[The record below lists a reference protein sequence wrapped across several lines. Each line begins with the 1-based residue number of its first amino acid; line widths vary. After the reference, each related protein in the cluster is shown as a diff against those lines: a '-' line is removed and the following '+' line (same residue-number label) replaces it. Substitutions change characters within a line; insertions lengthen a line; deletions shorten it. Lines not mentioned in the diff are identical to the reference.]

1 MARTRNT
8 TDKHDEAL
16 KVFILND
23 QEEKA
28 KNESLKLFVE
38 LYSMRLRTDREF
50 WLLDATALINDKRG
64 EVREIMGDLAG
75 LKLDL
80 DDDLFILNDAH
91 DKKGLEVFEFY
102 EIHPTVPRQVLHYG
116 NWDSENGL
124 RLTDYAKWER
134 RRDLQ
139 VICICNIM
147 NTIIQSNI
155 NLSTPQGMTFRVLT
169 EFSGHPYITKLD
181 LIPGTNG
188 LFEMDGMFAEVFF
201 ELQVI
206 FKNQFQ

>member
-64 EVREIMGDLAG
+64 EVREIVGDLKE

-80 DDDLFILNDAH
+80 DDDLFVLNNVNDGKAVV
-91 DKKGLEVFEFY
+91 LFEFY
-102 EIHPTVPRQVLHYG
+102 EIHPTVPKQILPYG
-116 NWDSENGL
+116 SWTSAIGL
-124 RLTDYAKWER
+124 LLTDKDKWDR

-139 VICICNIM
+139 VI
-147 NTIIQSNI
+147 S
-155 NLSTPQGMTFRVLT
+155 
-169 EFSGHPYITKLD
+169 
-181 LIPGTNG
+181 
-188 LFEMDGMFAEVFF
+188 
-201 ELQVI
+201 
-206 FKNQFQ
+206 KN